1 MKIKEKIMVKLSK
14 RTMAGI
20 AVSGFFAAVATSG
33 FGFVKN
39 PETGNVCVAG
49 EQTQG
54 CDPVVLD
61 GGPSITGVSVPAF
74 VSPEPAG

>member
-1 MKIKEKIMVKLSK
+1 MVKLSK
-14 RTMAGI
+14 GTMAGI
-20 AVSGFFAAVATSG
+20 AVLGFVAAVATSG

-39 PETGNVCVAG
+39 PETGSVCVAG

-61 GGPSITGVSVPAF
+61 GGPSITGGSVPAF
-74 VSPEPAG
+74 VSLELAG